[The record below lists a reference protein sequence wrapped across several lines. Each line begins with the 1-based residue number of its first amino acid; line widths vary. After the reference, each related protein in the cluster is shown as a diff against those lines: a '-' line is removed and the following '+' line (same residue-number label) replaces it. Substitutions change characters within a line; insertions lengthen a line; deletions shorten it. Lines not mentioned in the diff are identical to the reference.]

1 MSTLADVLL
10 ILSQQTIYPLPDSLT
25 SLINSTFCSRVRDHS
40 PPYQLPLMPKIQLT
54 PLFLAG
60 VVLVFCGTLLRLTCY
75 RTLGTLFTFD
85 LTIMPSHHLVTHGP
99 YAYVRHPAYTGSLLV
114 LAGLGLSHLTHGG
127 WLVECEMLGGKGL
140 TGLIMRLGGFLM
152 WYAWW
157 FGVGVRR
164 ARAEDSALRKLFE
177 SDWDKYAREVRWWF
191 FPGII

>member
-1 MSTLADVLL
+1 
-10 ILSQQTIYPLPDSLT
+10 
-25 SLINSTFCSRVRDHS
+25 
-40 PPYQLPLMPKIQLT
+40 
-54 PLFLAG
+54 
-60 VVLVFCGTLLRLTCY
+60 
-75 RTLGTLFTFD
+75 
-85 LTIMPSHHLVTHGP
+85 MPSHHLVTHGP